1 MILYLDTSSLVKLY
15 VTETHSEEVHRWV
28 RGTPVAATSR
38 VAYPETLAALARR
51 RREDDLDAKS
61 YQAAKSSFLAQWRDF
76 AIIDLNEEMAGD
88 LAIGHALRGLDAI
101 HLAAAL
107 ELRQDM
113 EGTAVAFTAFDARL
127 VRAAE
132 AEGFL
137 VLHG

>member
-15 VTETHSEEVHRWV
+15 VEETHSEAVHRWV
-28 RGTPVAATSR
+28 RGAPVAATSR

-51 RREDDLDAKS
+51 RREDDLDATS
-61 YQAAKSSFLAQWRDF
+61 YQAAKSSFLAQWHDF
-76 AIIDLNEEMAGD
+76 AIIDLNEEMAGE
-88 LAIGHALRGLDAI
+88 LAIGYALRGLDAI

-107 ELRQDM
+107 ELRRKM
-113 EGTAVAFTAFDARL
+113 KGATVAFTAFDARL

-137 VLHG
+137 VLSG